1 MPNKTAKL
9 NELNELV
16 RVEKIRIADEVCAEL
31 RAGTFD
37 HEDSSACQALEIAKA
52 DRDAAIFYWEE
63 MKEEALYGWD
73 GLWDS
78 GLENKL
84 KELNKDYKLICD
96 ALELAK
102 ISLDAKIPF

>member
-1 MPNKTAKL
+1 MSKISRL
-9 NELNELV
+9 NELNEMV

-31 RAGTFD
+31 RTGTLEIENF
-37 HEDSSACQALEIAKA
+37 SAVQALEIAKA

-73 GLWDS
+73 GLWTS
-78 GLENKL
+78 SNENKL

-102 ISLDAKIPF
+102 VSLEAKIPF